1 MADKN
6 KEKGDSSVLERQK
19 TEEPRKWKVVL
30 LNDNYT
36 SMEFVVL
43 VLKTVFRHS
52 SAQATR
58 VMLHIHNS
66 GTGVAGVFSRE
77 VAETKIEQVHAM
89 AADAGHPLQCD
100 MEPEG

>member
-1 MADKN
+1 MSDKN
-6 KEKGDSSVLERQK
+6 KEKGDSAVREREK
-19 TEEPRKWKVVL
+19 IDEPRRFKVIL
-30 LNDNYT
+30 LNDNFT
-36 SMEFVVL
+36 TMEFVVH

-77 VAETKIEQVHAM
+77 VAETKIDQVHSL
-89 AADAGHPLQCD
+89 AAEAGHPLQCS
-100 MEPEG
+100 MEPE